1 MKLLFVLISFLVL
14 FIYSF
19 FNLGYFLDVT
29 QNPTKSDL
37 IVCLGGGDHK
47 KRIEKTEE
55 LQKENYLKSNTVI
68 FTGTKERKDI
78 EKKFDE
84 NINIIFE
91 PTLTNTAQEVKYI
104 KEYMLEH
111 NLSSV
116 LIVADPPQSRRIS
129 ILKEVFKVKND
140 ENLSFKIIS
149 NDSKIW
155 DSKYYYKNNTT
166 RRYAF
171 SEVIKTVYNV
181 FIYKLINDLGLLD
194 IYNTHFYDYVKKN
207 KNIVFDYKY

>member
-1 MKLLFVLISFLVL
+1 MKLLFILISFLVL

-29 QNPTKSDL
+29 QSPIKSDL

-47 KRIEKTEE
+47 KRVEKTVE
-55 LQKENYLKSNTVI
+55 LQKENYLKSNTII
-68 FTGTKERKDI
+68 FTGVKKLKDI
-78 EKKFDE
+78 EKKLDE
-84 NINIIFE
+84 NINIIID

-111 NLSSV
+111 DLSSV
-116 LIVADPPQSRRIS
+116 LIVADPTQSRRIS

-140 ENLSFKIIS
+140 ENLSFKIVS

-171 SEVIKTVYNV
+171 SEVLKTVYNV